1 MPSGGRRAG
10 AGRKS
15 PLGGKVERLLIASKI
30 ATALRTLGPQIEDPE
45 LPYEDIAASQSVLA
59 QVPHRERN
67 PKRLSKDTKQHLAW
81 MDKELKRK
89 RVRFAQRLTLSKIFA
104 AVAAEETKRRGIRI
118 TKRQI
123 RRCYEELLPRRRA
136 RPRGV

>member
-30 ATALRTLGPQIEDPE
+30 ATALRTLGPPIEDPE

-59 QVPHRERN
+59 QVPPGER
-67 PKRLSKDTKQHLAW
+67 KRFSKDAEQHLDWLA
-81 MDKELKRK
+81 DVLKRK
-89 RVRFAQRLTLSKIFA
+89 RVRFAQRQRLSEIFA
-104 AVAAEETKRRGIRI
+104 TVAAEETKRRGVLI
-118 TKRQI
+118 TERQI
-123 RRCYEELLPRRRA
+123 RRCYEELLPPRRR
-136 RPRGV
+136 PKVV

>member
-30 ATALRTLGPQIEDPE
+30 ATALRTLGPPIEDPE

-59 QVPHRERN
+59 RVPPGER
-67 PKRLSKDTKQHLAW
+67 KRFSKDAEQHLDWLA
-81 MDKELKRK
+81 DVLKRK
-89 RVRFAQRLTLSKIFA
+89 RVRFAQRQTLSEIFA
-104 AVAAEETKRRGIRI
+104 TVAAEETKRRGVLI
-118 TKRQI
+118 TERQI
-123 RRCYEELLPRRRA
+123 RRCYEELLPPRRR
-136 RPRGV
+136 PKEV